1 MWIRE
6 IGASPYAVVV
16 TAADFGAG
24 RATLRAAMEAVAS
37 VDMHVPLLHS
47 VHLQASRH
55 PSAADRSRTSHCTR

>member
-24 RATLRAAMEAVAS
+24 RAALHAAMEAVAS
-37 VDMHVPLLHS
+37 VDMLVPLLRF

-55 PSAADRSRTSHCTR
+55 PSATDRSRTSHCTR